1 MLPLP
6 SPFRA
11 APFRADVVTPVTLA
25 ALLAL
30 GAPTA
35 SFAQNTPPHRDD
47 AAQPANAA
55 DAADDGRPEDD
66 DAQAGDIV
74 VTAASSRGAVIS
86 EVPADQVLD
95 ANAIASYGASSL
107 AELVT
112 SLSAQTRAGGGRG
125 AGFPVIL
132 VEGRRISGFGEIRNL
147 PTEAIERVEIFPESV
162 ALDYGYPA
170 DQRVMNI
177 LLKDGFVAFTGE
189 AEAGIASDGGRW
201 SHDESL
207 GYLRLTGRGRLNITL
222 SREQAS
228 PLTEAE
234 RHIIQP
240 VTSQP
245 LTANGVITAPL
256 GGEIDP
262 ALSAA
267 AGRPIGSIA
276 LPVTGT
282 SLADFANAAGNV
294 IVPLDRG
301 RFRSLSAETGNW
313 SLDGSFATP
322 ISQNIGLSVNLRY
335 GETSSERLN
344 GLPVTSVTV
353 PVGNPASPFA
363 GPVLLSRAFAGP
375 LTSRNDASSL
385 HGGFSSDG
393 RLGRWRWTLTG
404 NYDRGVSR
412 TVTDRGPDYAALQA
426 AIDAGANPFIA
437 DPSAITTLLM
447 PDMSRTV
454 SNTGEV
460 DAVLSGPL
468 FTLPAG
474 AVRATFQTG
483 WKGIGLDSI
492 SERAG
497 VVSVTDLSRTA
508 YTASGNIDIPIA
520 DRSADVLG
528 FLGEL
533 SLNARYALRDV
544 SDFRTL
550 TSWTAGFN
558 WEPVD
563 RLNFIATWTANE
575 NAPSVSQLG
584 SAVIVTPL
592 QTIFDYSRN
601 ETVLADVITGGNA
614 ALLAERQRDFRAQA
628 SWRPISETDLSL
640 SLTYART
647 RSFGTVAGFPELTP
661 EIEAAFPGRVTRDG
675 TGRIVAVDQRAINY
689 DSAFGRQIRYGISY
703 AERIARP
710 ASAGGA
716 AGPDGAGPG
725 AGRGPGGGPGGG
737 GPRAGGRG
745 PGGMMGMFGGGRG
758 GGRWDINLYHLVRLQ
773 DEISI
778 QPGLP
783 TLDLLDGSAVGASGG
798 SPRHEVELT
807 GGWFLNGLGVRLFGT
822 WKSGSHVDGGT
833 TGTRLDFSSTF
844 VASARIFM
852 NVGQQEE
859 FVQRFPFMRNVR
871 VRLAID
877 NILNDR
883 QQVRDQNGQTP
894 LRYQPAYLNPIGRTI
909 SFEIRKQF

>member
-6 SPFRA
+6 S
-11 APFRADVVTPVTLA
+11 PFRADVVTPVTLT

-35 SFAQNTPPHRDD
+35 GFAQSAPPQSNA
-47 AAQPANAA
+47 AAQSDNAA
-55 DAADDGRPEDD
+55 DVADDGQAEDD
-66 DAQAGDIV
+66 DAQDSDIV

-189 AEAGIASDGGRW
+189 AEAGIATDGGRW

-240 VTSQP
+240 ATSQP
-245 LTANGVITAPL
+245 LTANGVITAPF

-282 SLADFANAAGNV
+282 SLADFANAVGNA

-344 GLPVTSVTV
+344 GMPATSVTV

-363 GPVLLSRAFAGP
+363 GSVLLSRAFAGP

-404 NYDRGVSR
+404 SADYATSDTITDRGVN
-412 TVTDRGPDYAALQA
+412 VAALQS
-426 AIDAGANPFIA
+426 AINAGANPFAA
-437 DPSAITTLLM
+437 DLSGFASTLS
-447 PDMSRTV
+447 PDISSSETW
-454 SNTGEV
+454 TGNG
-460 DAVLSGPL
+460 ALVLTGPL
-468 FTLPAG
+468 FGLPAG
-474 AVRATFQTG
+474 RVRLTAETDYDYYSIDGRFQRG
-483 WKGIGLDSI
+483 GIAST
-492 SERAG
+492 
-497 VVSVTDLSRTA
+497 TDLSRSIW
-508 YTASGNIDIPIA
+508 SGSANIDVPIT
-520 DRSADVLG
+520 DRNGGGLSAIG
-528 FLGEL
+528 NL
-533 SLNARYALRDV
+533 SANVRIARRDV
-544 SDFRTL
+544 SDFGLLSGAT
-550 TSWTAGFN
+550 WGMN
-558 WEPVD
+558 WAPVE
-563 RLNFIATWTANE
+563 RLNLIATWTNLE
-575 NAPSVSQLG
+575 NAPSVAQLG
-584 SAVIVTPL
+584 NPTLVTPL
-592 QTIFDYSRN
+592 VPIFDYSRN
-601 ETVLADVITGGNA
+601 ETVLADVVSGGNPG
-614 ALLAERQRDFRAQA
+614 LSAERNRDFRAQA
-628 SWRPISETDLSL
+628 SWRPFSETDLSI

-703 AERIARP
+703 AERISPP

-725 AGRGPGGGPGGG
+725 ARRGPGGGPGGG
-737 GPRAGGRG
+737 GPGGGVPRAGGRG
-745 PGGMMGMFGGGRG
+745 PGGMIGMFGGGRG

-778 QPGLP
+778 QRGLP

-822 WKSGSHVDGGT
+822 WKSGSHVDGGA

-894 LRYQPAYLNPIGRTI
+894 LRYQPAYLNPVGRTI

>member
-6 SPFRA
+6 SPFRAGPFRA

-30 GAPTA
+30 GAPTVG
-35 SFAQNTPPHRDD
+35 FAQSAPPQSDA
-47 AAQPANAA
+47 AAQPDNAA
-55 DAADDGRPEDD
+55 DVADDGQAQDD

-240 VTSQP
+240 ATSQP

-282 SLADFANAAGNV
+282 SLADFANAAGNA
-294 IVPLDRG
+294 ILPLDRG
-301 RFRSLSAETGNW
+301 RFRSLSGETGNW

-426 AIDAGANPFIA
+426 AINAGANPFIA
-437 DPSAITTLLM
+437 DPSAITTKLT

-483 WKGIGLDSI
+483 WKGIGFDSI

-508 YTASGNIDIPIA
+508 YTASGNIDIPVT

-533 SLNARYALRDV
+533 SLNVRYALRDV

-563 RLNFIATWTANE
+563 RLNLIATWTANE
-575 NAPSVSQLG
+575 DAPSVSQLG
-584 SAVIVTPL
+584 GAVIVTPL

-601 ETVLADVITGGNA
+601 ETVLANVISGGNA

-628 SWRPISETDLSL
+628 SWRPIEDVNLNLSV
-640 SLTYART
+640 TYARA
-647 RSFGTVAGFPELTP
+647 RSFDTTASFPELTP
-661 EIEAAFPGRVTRDG
+661 EIEAAFPGRVTRDIDG
-675 TGRIVAVDQRAINY
+675 HIISVDQRPVNFA
-689 DSAFGRQIRYGISY
+689 ATFGRQIRYGINF
-703 AERIARP
+703 AHQFGTPAR
-710 ASAGGA
+710 GMFG
-716 AGPDGAGPG
+716 GPG
-725 AGRGPGGGPGGG
+725 GGPRPGGGGGGPRPRGGPGGG
-737 GPRAGGRG
+737 GGG
-745 PGGMMGMFGGGRG
+745 PAVMFGGRG
-758 GGRWDINLYHLVRLQ
+758 GGRWDINVFHLIRLE
-773 DEISI
+773 DEILI
-778 QPGLP
+778 RPGVP
-783 TLDLLDGSAVGASGG
+783 VLDLLGGSATGASGG

-822 WKSGSHVDGGT
+822 WKSGSHVDGGA

-883 QQVRDQNGQTP
+883 QSVRDQNGQTP